1 MQEHPSCIPQSTNM
15 ALPTRIDVHSHYLP
29 PFYRDA
35 LLANGHEKV
44 DGMPAIPEWS
54 LEGHLKIMESAHIKK
69 AILSISTPGT
79 NLHPNAPP
87 SATISLTRQC
97 NAYAAGLKK
106 MYPEK
111 FGFWAS
117 LPLPHVDAALEE
129 IEKAV
134 EEGADGFCLLTN
146 YQGDYIGDAKFDA
159 IFDRL
164 NDLGAVIFVHPTQP
178 CMQCSDGGENPALP
192 FRNKYPVPIFEF
204 LFDSARAVINLFFS
218 GTVDRCQDI
227 TFLLPHAGGVLPPLL
242 TRFTAFG
249 ALVPGCQEI
258 DPKRVREQL
267 AERFYFD
274 LAGTTFE
281 GDEGVDGSGQL
292 KALVKGF
299 DISHERLVYGSDF
312 PFTRHTSAMT
322 LANRMKAGLECLF
335 DEEERVAIYEGNAEK
350 LLNEKMLRSQTNGKR
365 S

>member
-1 MQEHPSCIPQSTNM
+1 M
-15 ALPTRIDVHSHYLP
+15 ALPSRIDVHSHYLP

-35 LLANGHEKV
+35 LLANGHEKI

-54 LEGHLKIMESAHIKK
+54 PEAHLKIMEAAHIKK

-79 NLHPNAPP
+79 NLHPTAPS
-87 SATISLTRQC
+87 SATITLTRQC
-97 NAYAAGLKK
+97 NAYAAALKNK
-106 MYPEK
+106 HPGK

-117 LPLPHVDAALEE
+117 LPLPHVDAALAE

-146 YQGDYIGDAKFDA
+146 YQGDYIGDAKFDVV
-159 IFDRL
+159 FDRL
-164 NDLGAVIFVHPTQP
+164 NELGAIVFIHPTQP
-178 CMQCSDGGENPALP
+178 CMQCSDGRDNPALP
-192 FRNKYPVPIFEF
+192 FKNRFPIPIFEF
-204 LFDSARAVINLFFS
+204 LFDSARAVINLFYS
-218 GTVDRCQDI
+218 GTVDRCQDV

-274 LAGTTFE
+274 LAGTPFE

-299 DISHERLVYGSDF
+299 DTSHDRLVYGSDF
-312 PFTRHTSAMT
+312 PFTRHSSAMT
-322 LANRMKAGLECLF
+322 LANRMKAGLDCLF
-335 DEEERVAIYEGNAEK
+335 DGEERAAIYERNAER
-350 LLNEKMLRSQTNGKR
+350 LLNEKGLKRQSNGA
-365 S
+365 SSWVQ